1 MTRARPTRGTDSITL
16 AKPNTTS
23 VHIQQPRPPKL
34 RKAGLQDIP
43 ATNLSASGKP
53 LISPVPSP
61 VELAARRKSERLEL
75 ASNDVP
81 VRNSTMRGA
90 PYTCPE
96 LRSNPHRARSADA
109 FRIPSLSSFSSH
121 KE

>member
-23 VHIQQPRPPKL
+23 VHIQRPKPEKIRTGGL
-34 RKAGLQDIP
+34 HSIAATGKAYPGTD
-43 ATNLSASGKP
+43 
-53 LISPVPSP
+53 
-61 VELAARRKSERLEL
+61 ELVARLKSERLEL
-75 ASNDVP
+75 ATSAVP

-96 LRSNPHRARSADA
+96 LRSNPHRAGSADA
-109 FRIPSLSSFSSH
+109 SRLPSLSSFSQPS
-121 KE
+121 KP